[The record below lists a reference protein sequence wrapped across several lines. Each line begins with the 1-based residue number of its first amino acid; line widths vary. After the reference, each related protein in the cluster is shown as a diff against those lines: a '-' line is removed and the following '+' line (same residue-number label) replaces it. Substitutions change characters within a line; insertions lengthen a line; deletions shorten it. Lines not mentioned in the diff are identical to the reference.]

1 MIADSSA
8 ATLDRDLS
16 DSRSAPDYD
25 TMRRAMVS
33 SQLRPNAVNDPR
45 VVAAMAVVPRERFVP
60 AEVRAVSYRDAPL
73 PLGEARWLNVP
84 TATGRLLTQAYLR
97 PTDRVLL
104 IGAATG
110 YAAAVLAEL
119 VAEVTAVEVSPA
131 LAATVREA
139 LAATPNV
146 ALVEGPLNEGAPG
159 TEGHDVLFVDGAV
172 EELPVALTA
181 QLAPDARVVTGLSDR
196 GVLRLASGRRVGDR
210 FGLQPFADQDCVVLP
225 GFSRPSG
232 FRF

>member
-16 DSRSAPDYD
+16 DRPLAPDYD

-45 VVAAMAVVPRERFVP
+45 VVAAMAIVPREHFVP
-60 AEVRAVSYRDAPL
+60 AEERPLAYRDAAL
-73 PLGEARWLNVP
+73 PLGGGRWLNVP

-110 YAAAVLAEL
+110 YTAAVLAEL
-119 VAEVTAVEVSPA
+119 VAGVTAVESSPA
-131 LAATVREA
+131 LMAMARGA
-139 LAATPNV
+139 LGGTRNV
-146 ALVEGPLNEGAPG
+146 TLVEGALEEGAPG
-159 TEGHDVLFVDGAV
+159 TEGHDVLLVDGAV
-172 EELPVALTA
+172 EELPSALAA
-181 QLAPDARVVTGLSDR
+181 QLAPDARVVTGLSDG

-225 GFSRPSG
+225 GFARPRG